1 MRHLARVTLF
11 AALVSGCEVSDPL
24 DLNQRRAVTLVEGSA
39 PPRLVLATDGCD
51 VTVRGGQLTFDA
63 ADQFDMSLDVFTD
76 CIRGGGIAAAATYR
90 YLGTADNL
98 GPRVTFHVVRGGNP
112 PDFEGVGVGTG
123 PIQVTVP
130 GLVPLVDEVSVTFGV
145 E

>member
-1 MRHLARVTLF
+1 
-11 AALVSGCEVSDPL
+11 
-24 DLNQRRAVTLVEGSA
+24 
-39 PPRLVLATDGCD
+39 
-51 VTVRGGQLTFDA
+51 
-63 ADQFDMSLDVFTD
+63 MSLDVFTD

-130 GLVPLVDEVSVTFGV
+130 GLVPLVDEVSVTFGAQ
-145 E
+145 